1 MTKLLY
7 ENFKFAFC
15 LKNVGWMICGSINC
29 YLWNIILI
37 IYFNVIK
44 LIC

>member
-15 LKNVGWMICGSINC
+15 LKNVGSINC